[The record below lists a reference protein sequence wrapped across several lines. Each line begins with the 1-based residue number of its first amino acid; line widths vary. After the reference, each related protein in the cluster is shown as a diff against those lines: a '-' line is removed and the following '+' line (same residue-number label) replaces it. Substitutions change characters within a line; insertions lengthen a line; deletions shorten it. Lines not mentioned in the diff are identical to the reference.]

1 MSCGIEVPAQ
11 RVVAGGLIIYVDK
24 ESFFKLLELK
34 ENPMVVTGELSS
46 SGFGLRKIR
55 VTIMPLEG
63 ALIVYRGE
71 VELPEKCV
79 VIKASEINM
88 GK

>member
-1 MSCGIEVPAQ
+1 
-11 RVVAGGLIIYVDK
+11 
-24 ESFFKLLELK
+24 
-34 ENPMVVTGELSS
+34 
-46 SGFGLRKIR
+46 
-55 VTIMPLEG
+55 MPLEG